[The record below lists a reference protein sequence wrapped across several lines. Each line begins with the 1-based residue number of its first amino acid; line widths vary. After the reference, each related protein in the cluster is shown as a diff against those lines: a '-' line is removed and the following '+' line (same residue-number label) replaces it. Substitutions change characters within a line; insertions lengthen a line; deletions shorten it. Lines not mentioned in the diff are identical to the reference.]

1 MEKWRYCDVER
12 NERRRLNILQR
23 KCKIYRRVKNFF
35 FCFLTRT
42 ILGSAT
48 GVSGAGATRQT
59 TAHWH
64 RGMITNQ
71 ATLHLL
77 FLFYPLRSLEGYIFL
92 SSVSFH
98 FPQKEGHTPHNRERK
113 KRKKISAK
121 EEKTFFLYAPG
132 TNEK

>member
-113 KRKKISAK
+113 KENLCQGRKNLFSLRTRD
-121 EEKTFFLYAPG
+121 E
-132 TNEK
+132 